1 MEELDRIIQQ
11 IESGGITIQ
20 LRPEAGTRKI
30 ERFDQLK
37 SFVEEEHA
45 FWAQFINTKLIKLL
59 DPLRKVKVYV
69 DNAEKAFAS
78 GDANQAKANITQIAR
93 TLDSNVQCFSA
104 TPLASFFEEMYDAA
118 PIMADAAYDYL
129 ITQQIDGSQLT
140 KKKYLIGIAKSFLY
154 ENIFTSLDDKVK
166 AEKDSLE
173 RIRSKYSEAIDS
185 FDSFYHRTVNDVSSA
200 ASTFKT
206 ELTEWREATVKGLQ
220 EKLKATEQD
229 FENLKK
235 QYEEYMR
242 LEGPAKYWDQ
252 LHKDYE
258 KKGGLWRNWAIGA
271 SVVATGI
278 LMCILYNFPECLYM
292 QGQSFSFTSLKGT
305 IVLALIVSILVYL
318 IRLFVKLSISSYH
331 LSRDA
336 KERYQLT
343 HVYLSM
349 IKDAAVDEKDRAIVL
364 QSLFSRADTGL
375 LKGDHSPAMP
385 EGLVSQVIRG
395 VR

>member
-11 IESGGITIQ
+11 IDSGGITIQ

-45 FWAQFINTKLIKLL
+45 FWTQFKTSRLVHLAQSIVQARKEITRFESSFQAGQTKLVNDSITSIK
-59 DPLRKVKVYV
+59 
-69 DNAEKAFAS
+69 
-78 GDANQAKANITQIAR
+78 NILQTQ
-93 TLDSNVQCFSA
+93 VQCFSSTA
-104 TPLASFFEEMYDAA
+104 LASFFREMYD
-118 PIMADAAYDYL
+118 INTNFADAAYDYF
-129 ITQQIDGSQLT
+129 IAQKTVPAKFSSKEYI
-140 KKKYLIGIAKSFLY
+140 IGLFKCFIY
-154 ENIFTSLDDKVK
+154 ENVHTSFTDKVK
-166 AEKDSLE
+166 TETISLEGIRARYSETIDSIESYYHSTVERKDNELAEFKNELSTWKDSTVQDLQTKLE
-173 RIRSKYSEAIDS
+173 
-185 FDSFYHRTVNDVSSA
+185 
-200 ASTFKT
+200 KT
-206 ELTEWREATVKGLQ
+206 EKSFQGLTQ
-220 EKLKATEQD
+220 
-229 FENLKK
+229 

-242 LEGPAKYWDQ
+242 LEGPAKYWDK
-252 LHKDYE
+252 LHEDYE
-258 KKGGLWRNWAIGA
+258 EKGGQWRDWAIGA
-271 SVVATGI
+271 SLVATGI